1 MIVKLNGK
9 EAELPGEMTVNELL
23 ESKKLAAD
31 TVVVELNMEIVPAE
45 DYGSTKINDGD
56 HLEIL
61 RFVGGG

>member
-9 EAELPGEMTVNELL
+9 EAELSEKTTVLALL
-23 ESKKLAAD
+23 ESKNLPPES
-31 TVVVELNMEIVPAE
+31 VVVEINMEIIPAE
-45 DYGSTKINDGD
+45 NYGSTEINDGD

>member
-31 TVVVELNMEIVPAE
+31 TVVVELNMEILPAE

>member
-9 EAELPGEMTVNELL
+9 DAELTASMTVLELL
-23 ESKKLAAD
+23 ESKNLVPE
-31 TVVVELNMEIVPAE
+31 TVVIELNMEIIPAE
-45 DYGSTKINDGD
+45 NYGTTEINDGD

>member
-9 EAELPGEMTVNELL
+9 EAELAENITILELL
-23 ESKKLAAD
+23 ESKNLTPE
-31 TVVVELNMEIVPAE
+31 TVVVELNMEIIPAE
-45 DYGSTKINDGD
+45 NYGSTQINDGD

>member
-9 EAELPGEMTVNELL
+9 DAELAGTPTVLDLL
-23 ESKKLAAD
+23 ESKNLPPE
-31 TVVVELNMEIVPAE
+31 TVVVEINMEIIPA
-45 DYGSTKINDGD
+45 DNYGSTQINDGD

>member
-9 EAELPGEMTVNELL
+9 EAELAENITILKLL
-23 ESKKLAAD
+23 ESKNLTPD
-31 TVVVELNMEIVPAE
+31 TVVVELNMEIIPAE
-45 DYGSTKINDGD
+45 NYGSTQINDGD

>member
-9 EAELPGEMTVNELL
+9 DAELSEGTTVLDLL
-23 ESKKLAAD
+23 ESKNLPPE
-31 TVVVELNMEIVPAE
+31 TVVVEINMKIIPAE
-45 DYGSTKINDGD
+45 SYGSTKINDGD

>member
-9 EAELPGEMTVNELL
+9 EAELTGNPTILDLL
-23 ESKKLAAD
+23 DSKNLPPE
-31 TVVVELNMEIVPAE
+31 TVVVEINMEITPAE
-45 DYGSTKINDGD
+45 NYGSTKINDGD